1 MNCIL
6 TTYNFQIG
14 PRLIKAQAR
23 AIDTVLNGLDIQFIP
38 LRYNLPHKF
47 ISHHQVLDFGVR
59 ELFKQYDNILILDV
73 DAIPLS
79 IDAVDY
85 TFNQIKQNKLV
96 GCAQRSMHI
105 DNNKHVYVGS
115 PVIGFSKE
123 LFNAMGKPSF
133 IPTNR
138 GDTAEELTYICEEKN
153 LPVEIFRPLEFQKAP
168 VGAPYWELETPD
180 QRYGIGTTFINKNGC
195 HMFYHLFESRVTIH
209 NNLFI
214 EKCREIYEG

>member
-1 MNCIL
+1 MD
-6 TTYNFQIG
+6 
-14 PRLIKAQAR
+14 IK
-23 AIDTVLNGLDIQFIP
+23 FIP

-47 ISHHQVLDFGVR
+47 ISHHQVLDFGMR
-59 ELFKQYDNILILDV
+59 ELFKTYNNILVLDV

-79 IDAVDY
+79 KDAIDY
-85 TFNQIKQNKLV
+85 TFEQIKKNKLV

-115 PVIGFSKE
+115 PVIGFSWE
-123 LFNAMGKPSF
+123 LFESMGCPSF
-133 IPTNR
+133 VPTNR

-153 LPVEIFRPLEFQKAP
+153 LPVEIYRPVHFEKAP

-180 QRYGIGTTFINKNGC
+180 QRYGIGTTFANKDGAYT
-195 HMFYHLFESRVTIH
+195 FYHLFESRVTVH

-214 EKCREIYEG
+214 EKCKAIYEG